1 MLVLIK
7 RLLTFQRTDEDSMI
21 GLLRVLDDKNKV
33 IFQCFTLEN
42 AGEPT
47 DKSGQDKPIVE
58 REYKLEWTDTSV
70 TVPLDYKP
78 QGLLLTCDSI
88 LPKFRDRRILIHI
101 GNTPR
106 HTLGCVLLGNKLHSN
121 GSIEE
126 SSIAC
131 KKFYDIV
138 KKYGAE
144 NFIVRIESMC
154 NGIDDFIKSN

>member
-1 MLVLIK
+1 MLVSIK

-42 AGEPT
+42 AGQPT

-58 REYKLEWTDTSV
+58 REYKLEWTNTSV

-78 QGLLLTCDSI
+78 TRIIINFVDSI

-101 GNTPR
+101 GNTAR
-106 HTLGCVLLGNKLHSN
+106 HTLGCILLGNKLHSN

-131 KKFYDIV
+131 KKIL
-138 KKYGAE
+138 
-144 NFIVRIESMC
+144 
-154 NGIDDFIKSN
+154 